1 VVAKA
6 YHINSNLYHYAGNNP
21 VRYVDPDGRIIETFW
36 DIAFTICDVG
46 SAIYKS
52 SQGNHSGWT
61 DVGIDALSI
70 VIPGVP
76 AGL

>member
-1 VVAKA
+1 M
-6 YHINSNLYHYAGNNP
+6 
-21 VRYVDPDGRIIETFW
+21 RYVDPDGRIIETFW